1 MPLTCEQII
10 QVQFMKTKIK
20 TFLALIGLS
29 LLATGPLWAQAEAET
44 NKPSTAS
51 AREPAAANP
60 GEEHESVR
68 IDHTGVHVGGA
79 DPVDINVPNWGPQL
93 GPLIPIIS
101 ILAVFGMPVAIVG
114 IILFVRHRRN
124 RMLHETIRAMV
135 EKGVPIPPELI
146 SGGGAALGSTPPPAR
161 RGDNDLRGGL
171 ILIAVGVG
179 VMMIAGKWGAI
190 PLLIGVAM
198 IVAWLIGH
206 KTRTNQPP
214 Q

>member
-1 MPLTCEQII
+1 
-10 QVQFMKTKIK
+10 MKTKIK

-29 LLATGPLWAQAEAET
+29 LLATGPLWAQAEADT
-44 NKPSTAS
+44 NKPSTP
-51 AREPAAANP
+51 E
-60 GEEHESVR
+60 GHESVR

-79 DPVDINVPNWGPQL
+79 DPVDINVPNWGAQV
-93 GPLIPIIS
+93 GPFIPIVS

-146 SGGGAALGSTPPPAR
+146 AGGGATLGSTPHPAR
-161 RGDNDLRGGL
+161 RGNNDLRSGL
-171 ILIAVGVG
+171 ILIAVGAG
-179 VMMIAGKWGAI
+179 VMMIAGKWGSI

-198 IVAWLIGH
+198 IVAWLIGN
-206 KTRTNQPP
+206 KMKSNQPP
-214 Q
+214 P